1 MELGKQVIH
10 PGQIDVVQSAFTP
23 SPQSI
28 EWAEEL
34 IELFNKHQLSGK
46 VCHYG
51 LGFTIIILHI
61 MNQMEGASHCKC
73 SVTHNQNT
81 VLF

>member
-51 LGFTIIILHI
+51 LGFTI
-61 MNQMEGASHCKC
+61 NNF
-73 SVTHNQNT
+73 THYKPNGRCISLQI
-81 VLF
+81 FCYA